1 MMGLIALVSLLE
13 GSLATT
19 LWYERVP
26 SKSNPADLPSRMLSQ
41 EACSRFEAELKGD
54 IACASVIRD
63 FLASGA
69 YCPRLSKALTEA
81 LTFEVDMLSAA

>member
-19 LWYERVP
+19 LWYKRVP
-26 SKSNPADLPSRMLSQ
+26 SKSNPADLPSHMLRQ
-41 EACSRFEAELKGD
+41 EACSRFRADFKGD

-63 FLASGA
+63 FLVSDV
-69 YCPRLSKALTEA
+69 YCPRLAKALTEA
-81 LTFEVDMLSAA
+81 LTYEIGLPSAA